1 MVPYMQEWKK
11 LDLHF
16 NGICSGF
23 LGSKEQIEI
32 VKKFFKEF
40 KTEETQII
48 VDPVMG
54 DYGKPYPTYTEEMCD
69 EMKKLVEFA
78 DILTPNVTEACV
90 LTDTPYKEK
99 WKIEEIQEMAE
110 KIHKMGPKKIAITGI
125 VQGGFIANFC
135 YEEGQQP
142 KVLRTHKE
150 GTQRSGTGDIFAS
163 IIAADA
169 VNGVPFY
176 KSVKKA
182 SDFIKK
188 CIIRSQELNIPLTD
202 GVCFEEVHDNIYVN
216 LTNKCPCACTFCLRQ
231 TRDHMENSH
240 VLWLEH
246 APSFEEVQEAMKAV
260 DFSKYKE
267 VVFCGFGEPT
277 EALDVLKQSAKLIK
291 EKYNMPIRINTNGLG
306 SLVNERD
313 IVPELKGLVDTISV
327 SLNTPN
333 ADEYHRLVRSKFG
346 EKSFDAM
353 IDFTKECTKYIPN
366 VVMTT
371 VETTITHEEEKQCQ
385 EICDR
390 VGAKYRIRP
399 WED

>member
-1 MVPYMQEWKK
+1 MSHNNQKKIAVINDFSGFGRCSIAVTLPILSVMKVQCCPLPTSIFSNHTGFPSYFFEDYTSRMIPYMEEWKK

-40 KTEETQII
+40 KTAETQII

-54 DYGKPYPTYTEEMCD
+54 DYGKPYPTYTEEMCS
-69 EMKKLVEFA
+69 EMKKLVEYA

-99 WKIEEIQEMAE
+99 WKIEEIQKMAE
-110 KIHKMGPKKIAITGI
+110 KIHTMGPKKIAITGI

-169 VNGVPFY
+169 INGVSFY

-188 CIIRSQELNIPLTD
+188 CIIRSQELDIPLTD
-202 GVCFEEVHDNIYVN
+202 GVCFEEV
-216 LTNKCPCACTFCLRQ
+216 LGK
-231 TRDHMENSH
+231 
-240 VLWLEH
+240 
-246 APSFEEVQEAMKAV
+246 
-260 DFSKYKE
+260 
-267 VVFCGFGEPT
+267 
-277 EALDVLKQSAKLIK
+277 LK
-291 EKYNMPIRINTNGLG
+291 T
-306 SLVNERD
+306 D
-313 IVPELKGLVDTISV
+313 
-327 SLNTPN
+327 
-333 ADEYHRLVRSKFG
+333 
-346 EKSFDAM
+346 
-353 IDFTKECTKYIPN
+353 
-366 VVMTT
+366 
-371 VETTITHEEEKQCQ
+371 
-385 EICDR
+385 
-390 VGAKYRIRP
+390 
-399 WED
+399 

>member
-1 MVPYMQEWKK
+1 MSHNNQKKIAVINDFSGFGRCSIAVALPILSVMKVQCCPLPTSIFSNHTGFPSYFFEDYTSHMVPYMQEWKK

-54 DYGKPYPTYTEEMCD
+54 DYGKPYPTYTEEMCG

-110 KIHKMGPKKIAITGI
+110 KIHAMGPKKIAITGI

-188 CIIRSQELNIPLTD
+188 CIIRSQELDIPLTD
-202 GVCFEEVHDNIYVN
+202 GVCFEEV
-216 LTNKCPCACTFCLRQ
+216 LGK
-231 TRDHMENSH
+231 
-240 VLWLEH
+240 
-246 APSFEEVQEAMKAV
+246 
-260 DFSKYKE
+260 
-267 VVFCGFGEPT
+267 
-277 EALDVLKQSAKLIK
+277 LK
-291 EKYNMPIRINTNGLG
+291 T
-306 SLVNERD
+306 D
-313 IVPELKGLVDTISV
+313 
-327 SLNTPN
+327 
-333 ADEYHRLVRSKFG
+333 
-346 EKSFDAM
+346 
-353 IDFTKECTKYIPN
+353 
-366 VVMTT
+366 
-371 VETTITHEEEKQCQ
+371 
-385 EICDR
+385 
-390 VGAKYRIRP
+390 
-399 WED
+399 

>member
-1 MVPYMQEWKK
+1 MSHNNQKKIAVINDFSGFGRCSIAVALPILSVMKVQCCPLPTSIFSNHTGFPSYFFEDYTSRMVPYMQEWKK

-54 DYGKPYPTYTEEMCD
+54 DYGKPYPTYTEEMCG

-110 KIHKMGPKKIAITGI
+110 KIHAMGPKKIAITGI

-188 CIIRSQELNIPLTD
+188 CIIRSQELVIPLTD
-202 GVCFEEVHDNIYVN
+202 VVCFEEV
-216 LTNKCPCACTFCLRQ
+216 LGK
-231 TRDHMENSH
+231 
-240 VLWLEH
+240 
-246 APSFEEVQEAMKAV
+246 
-260 DFSKYKE
+260 
-267 VVFCGFGEPT
+267 
-277 EALDVLKQSAKLIK
+277 LK
-291 EKYNMPIRINTNGLG
+291 T
-306 SLVNERD
+306 D
-313 IVPELKGLVDTISV
+313 
-327 SLNTPN
+327 
-333 ADEYHRLVRSKFG
+333 
-346 EKSFDAM
+346 
-353 IDFTKECTKYIPN
+353 
-366 VVMTT
+366 
-371 VETTITHEEEKQCQ
+371 
-385 EICDR
+385 
-390 VGAKYRIRP
+390 
-399 WED
+399 

>member
-1 MVPYMQEWKK
+1 MSHNNQKKIAVINDFSGFGRCSIAVALPILSVMKVQCCPLPTSIFSNHTGFPSYFFEDYTSRMVPYMQEWKK

-54 DYGKPYPTYTEEMCD
+54 DYGKPYPTYTEEMCG

-110 KIHKMGPKKIAITGI
+110 KIHAMGPKKIAITGI

-182 SDFIKK
+182 SGFIKK
-188 CIIRSQELNIPLTD
+188 CIIRSQELDIPLTD
-202 GVCFEEVHDNIYVN
+202 GVCFEEV
-216 LTNKCPCACTFCLRQ
+216 LGK
-231 TRDHMENSH
+231 
-240 VLWLEH
+240 
-246 APSFEEVQEAMKAV
+246 
-260 DFSKYKE
+260 
-267 VVFCGFGEPT
+267 
-277 EALDVLKQSAKLIK
+277 LK
-291 EKYNMPIRINTNGLG
+291 T
-306 SLVNERD
+306 D
-313 IVPELKGLVDTISV
+313 
-327 SLNTPN
+327 
-333 ADEYHRLVRSKFG
+333 
-346 EKSFDAM
+346 
-353 IDFTKECTKYIPN
+353 
-366 VVMTT
+366 
-371 VETTITHEEEKQCQ
+371 
-385 EICDR
+385 
-390 VGAKYRIRP
+390 
-399 WED
+399 

>member
-1 MVPYMQEWKK
+1 MSHNNQKKIAVINDFSGFGRCSIAVALPILSVMKVQCCPLPTSIFSNHTGFPSYFFEDYTSRMVPYMQEWKK

-54 DYGKPYPTYTEEMCD
+54 DYGKPYPTYTEEMCG

-110 KIHKMGPKKIAITGI
+110 KIHAMGPKKIAITGI

-169 VNGVPFY
+169 INGVPFY

-182 SDFIKK
+182 SNFIKK
-188 CIIRSQELNIPLTD
+188 CIIRSQELDIPLTD
-202 GVCFEEVHDNIYVN
+202 GVCFEEV
-216 LTNKCPCACTFCLRQ
+216 LGK
-231 TRDHMENSH
+231 
-240 VLWLEH
+240 
-246 APSFEEVQEAMKAV
+246 
-260 DFSKYKE
+260 
-267 VVFCGFGEPT
+267 
-277 EALDVLKQSAKLIK
+277 LK
-291 EKYNMPIRINTNGLG
+291 T
-306 SLVNERD
+306 D
-313 IVPELKGLVDTISV
+313 
-327 SLNTPN
+327 
-333 ADEYHRLVRSKFG
+333 
-346 EKSFDAM
+346 
-353 IDFTKECTKYIPN
+353 
-366 VVMTT
+366 
-371 VETTITHEEEKQCQ
+371 
-385 EICDR
+385 
-390 VGAKYRIRP
+390 
-399 WED
+399 

>member
-1 MVPYMQEWKK
+1 MSHNNQKKIAVINDFSGFGRCSIAVALPILSVMKVQCCPLPTSIFSNHTGFPSYFFEDYTSRMVPYMQEWKK

-54 DYGKPYPTYTEEMCD
+54 DYGKPYPTYTEEMCG

-99 WKIEEIQEMAE
+99 WKIEEIQEMTE
-110 KIHKMGPKKIAITGI
+110 KIHAMGPKKIAITGI

-135 YEEGQQP
+135 YEEGEQP

-169 VNGVPFY
+169 INGVPFY

-182 SDFIKK
+182 SNFIKK
-188 CIIRSQELNIPLTD
+188 CIIRSQELDIPLTD
-202 GVCFEEVHDNIYVN
+202 GVCFEEV
-216 LTNKCPCACTFCLRQ
+216 LGK
-231 TRDHMENSH
+231 
-240 VLWLEH
+240 
-246 APSFEEVQEAMKAV
+246 
-260 DFSKYKE
+260 
-267 VVFCGFGEPT
+267 
-277 EALDVLKQSAKLIK
+277 LK
-291 EKYNMPIRINTNGLG
+291 T
-306 SLVNERD
+306 D
-313 IVPELKGLVDTISV
+313 
-327 SLNTPN
+327 
-333 ADEYHRLVRSKFG
+333 
-346 EKSFDAM
+346 
-353 IDFTKECTKYIPN
+353 
-366 VVMTT
+366 
-371 VETTITHEEEKQCQ
+371 
-385 EICDR
+385 
-390 VGAKYRIRP
+390 
-399 WED
+399 